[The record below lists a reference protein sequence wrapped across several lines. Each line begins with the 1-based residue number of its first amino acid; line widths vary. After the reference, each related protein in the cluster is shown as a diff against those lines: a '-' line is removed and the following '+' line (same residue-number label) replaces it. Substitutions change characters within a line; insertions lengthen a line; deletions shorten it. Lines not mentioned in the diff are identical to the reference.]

1 MIGDALL
8 AAALSFALVSGIND
22 GGPLVAMGLK
32 VPSMRPLTAVA
43 WLAAALIVG
52 PLLLGTRVATT
63 LASHLVPFHG
73 EAGRIA
79 MLGAILA
86 AVGVVSILARL
97 GLPTSLTLAT
107 IGGFV
112 GAGLG
117 LGLPVGWGTLFV
129 ILGFAAMAPCIG
141 AIAGRLL
148 AGIVGNLPSRRSAR
162 SRLGRLHYVGFG
174 LEATAYAANDGQ
186 RMLAVLAIA
195 LGVGG
200 QVHAR
205 LWQLAALA
213 AIFGVGAIIGIPR
226 YSRTFG
232 DDLLAARPPHGVVAE
247 LATAGVAFAGVG
259 LGTPLSM
266 TQTISGGL
274 IGAGVSEGVRRVR
287 WERASRLVLAWVL
300 TLPAAIALA
309 ALLAG
314 LGGRFEA

>member
-1 MIGDALL
+1 MIGAALL

-32 VPSMRPLTAVA
+32 VPSMRPLTAVS
-43 WLAAALIVG
+43 WLAAALVAG

-73 EAGRIA
+73 DVGQVA

-86 AVGVVSILARL
+86 AIGVVGLLARL

-117 LGLPVGWGTLFV
+117 LGLPVGWRTLFV
-129 ILGFAAMAPCIG
+129 ILAFAAIAPLVG
-141 AIAGRLL
+141 AVAGRTL
-148 AGIVGNLPSRRSAR
+148 AAIVGNLPSRRSAR
-162 SRLGRLHYVGFG
+162 SGLGRLHYLGFG

-195 LGVGG
+195 LGVGRPF
-200 QVHAR
+200 QAR

-213 AIFGVGAIIGIPR
+213 AIFAVGAVIGIPR

-232 DDLLAARPPHGVVAE
+232 TDLLAARPPHGVVAE

-259 LGTPLSM
+259 LSTPLSM

-274 IGAGVSEGVRRVR
+274 IGAGVTEGVRRVR
-287 WERASRLVLAWVL
+287 WERASRLALAWVL
-300 TLPAAIALA
+300 TLPASVALA

-314 LGGRFEA
+314 LGGRFKG